1 MIMMLLKSLKEFE
14 RESEKTLREEKKV
27 EPCSRQGAG
36 SASTATSPP
45 SPRACP
51 ARYPARE
58 PARAPALPPPQPTDI
73 MPRMPGFSSG
83 RKHGSAE
90 RRHNEKI
97 KTGRGKGH
105 TGCSSRCSVEKVG
118 KAGRTDPT
126 CESGHIS
133 PTTPPLSCNPPRRN
147 AERRLSASK
156 KHSLLFKSTG
166 SKPQVFNITISRTIA
181 SSVREMSVTNT
192 FRCPL
197 CCCLWTPMKHS

>member
-73 MPRMPGFSSG
+73 MPTCQVSPV

-90 RRHNEKI
+90 RRHNRKRALQVAEEKVI
-97 KTGRGKGH
+97 LGAAGW
-105 TGCSSRCSVEKVG
+105 SVGKVG
-118 KAGRTDPT
+118 KAGRTDLPDLRIRSHFT
-126 CESGHIS
+126 SSHA
-133 PTTPPLSCNPPRRN
+133 TPCL
-147 AERRLSASK
+147 AS
-156 KHSLLFKSTG
+156 F
-166 SKPQVFNITISRTIA
+166 V
-181 SSVREMSVTNT
+181 
-192 FRCPL
+192 
-197 CCCLWTPMKHS
+197 

>member
-1 MIMMLLKSLKEFE
+1 MMMLLKSLKEFE

-58 PARAPALPPPQPTDI
+58 PGRAPALPPPQPTDI

-133 PTTPPLSCNPPRRN
+133 PTTPPLSCNRPRRN

-166 SKPQVFNITISRTIA
+166 SKPQFLTISRTIC
-181 SSVREMSVTNT
+181 SILSEINV
-192 FRCPL
+192 C
-197 CCCLWTPMKHS
+197 H